1 MSTFRGLMRQG
12 STNAWIFNNQKYRLK
27 EPHLRDTGISED
39 FLVMLQLKDGG
50 EKLNTRLLSNY

>member
-1 MSTFRGLMRQG
+1 MWQG
-12 STNAWIFNNQKYRLK
+12 STDAWIFNNQKYRLK

-50 EKLNTRLLSNY
+50 KKLNSRLLSNY

>member
-1 MSTFRGLMRQG
+1 MRQG
-12 STNAWIFNNQKYRLK
+12 STDAWIFNNQKYCLK

-50 EKLNTRLLSNY
+50 KVE